1 MIIILSRGEKMTIKL
16 RKSDAKEPFTFIFVN
31 EKGKTI
37 IKSEN
42 YAQKASAKNG
52 IESIKKNCQE
62 NSRYELKESSNGKA
76 YFNIKSTNGQI
87 VGTSALFDSE
97 TDRTN
102 AISELKIYSATAK
115 IIEE

>member
-1 MIIILSRGEKMTIKL
+1 MTIKL
-16 RKSDAKEPFTFIFVN
+16 RKSDAKEPFSFIFVN
-31 EKGKTI
+31 AEGKTI
-37 IKSEN
+37 VKSEN

-52 IESIKKNCQE
+52 IESVKKKCQE
-62 NSRYELKESSNGKA
+62 DSRYELKESSNNKA

-97 TDRTN
+97 TERTA
-102 AISELKIYSATAK
+102 AITELKANSEEAE

>member
-1 MIIILSRGEKMTIKL
+1 MTIKL
-16 RKSDAKEPFTFIFVN
+16 RKSDAKEPFSFVFIN
-31 EKGKTI
+31 EEGKTI

-62 NSRYELKESSNGKA
+62 DSRYELKESSNGKA
-76 YFNIKSTNGQI
+76 FFNIKSTNGQI

-97 TDRTN
+97 AIRSSV
-102 AISELKIYSATAK
+102 ISELKAKSADAQV
-115 IIEE
+115 IEE

>member
-1 MIIILSRGEKMTIKL
+1 MTIKL
-16 RKSDAKEPFTFIFVN
+16 RKSDAKEPFSFVFVN
-31 EKGKTI
+31 EDGKTI

-62 NSRYELKESSNGKA
+62 DSRYELKESSNGKA
-76 YFNIKSTNGQI
+76 FFNIKSTNGQI

-97 TDRTN
+97 AIRSS
-102 AISELKIYSATAK
+102 AISELKAKSADAQV
-115 IIEE
+115 IEE